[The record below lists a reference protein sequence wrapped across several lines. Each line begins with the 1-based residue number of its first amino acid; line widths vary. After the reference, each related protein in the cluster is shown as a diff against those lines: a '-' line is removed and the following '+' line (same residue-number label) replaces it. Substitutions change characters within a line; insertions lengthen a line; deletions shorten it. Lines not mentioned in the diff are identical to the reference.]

1 MKEPIFRPLILPF
14 LSIILTLILALSLV
28 FSWFIKEKE
37 ISFVLMTGEYDVS
50 MTVSF
55 NDVVVDGTSPYF
67 DTLNK
72 AIIVDSSNYQ
82 SSNYIEDLEV
92 SFSIISDNNSRFRIK
107 VQDEWQ
113 LKRTYYG
120 VEYVITEA
128 LAFEGEETIP
138 GNALYPFVII
148 SPSNYTYDSTT
159 GYLYF
164 NQILEKG
171 QTYNIDFIIGGIPYP
186 IRSTT
191 AYFEECTVYMDFL
204 VDVVQANRAAEVWG
218 IGYDF
223 FE

>member
-1 MKEPIFRPLILPF
+1 
-14 LSIILTLILALSLV
+14 
-28 FSWFIKEKE
+28 
-37 ISFVLMTGEYDVS
+37 MTGEYDVS
-50 MTVSF
+50 MTAAF
-55 NDVVVDGTSPYF
+55 NDSVVDGTSPYY
-67 DTLNK
+67 DALKK
-72 AIIVDSSNYQ
+72 AILVDGSDYQ
-82 SSNYIEDLEV
+82 SPNYIENLEV
-92 SFSIISDNNSRFRIK
+92 SFSITPDNDSRFRIK
-107 VQDEWQ
+107 IQDEWQ

-138 GNALYPFVII
+138 GNALFPFLII
-148 SPSNYTYDSTT
+148 NSSNYTYDSST

-171 QTYNIDFIIGGIPYP
+171 QTYNIDFISGGIPYP

-191 AYFEECTVYMDFL
+191 AYYEECTVYLDFL
-204 VDVVQANRAAEVWG
+204 VDVVQANRATQIWG